1 MTEKKQ
7 IRVLVVE
14 DDPAHA
20 AMLRRHI
27 ERTGTMSMNLATT
40 LHDARRAVAGTPPDI
55 LLLDLNL
62 PDGQALEL
70 LSEGELRFPV
80 LIMTAHGSEERAVE
94 VLKAG
99 AQDYLVKSAAAF
111 ERMPQMINQTLRE
124 WRITRE
130 RQEAIDE
137 LRKNEA
143 RLRKLSLAV
152 EQSPAVVMITDLEG
166 TIEYVNPKFSDV
178 TGYSFSEVVGEN
190 PRFLQSGLVAQ
201 ESYQQL
207 WAHLQAGKEW
217 QGEFINKHKTGQL
230 FWERAKICPLRN
242 EQGETTHYIG
252 VKEDITDRKNYERQL
267 EHLATHD
274 DLTGLA
280 NRTLLKDRFAQA
292 VAHARRLQ
300 HKVAIILLDLDRFKL
315 INDSYGHD
323 LGDELL
329 CLVAARLQA
338 TVRETDTVA
347 RFGGDEFVV
356 LLETVDGADS
366 AWAIATKLLQAIN
379 QPYPLAGRSLTVTAS
394 LGLSLAPDDSDD
406 AISLIRNAD
415 IAMYQ
420 AKQRKQ
426 DIAFYNE
433 EMNRHLN
440 EVVDLEEG
448 LRQALARHELLLYYQ
463 PKVDLRSGCITGC
476 EALLRWQHPQRG
488 MVSPGQF
495 IPLAE
500 ETGLIVPIG
509 AWVLQEACRQNMA
522 WQAEGLAPLLMSV
535 NLSARQFQA
544 GTLATEVQTILEQS
558 GMPAELLD
566 LELTES
572 ITMEDPDHAQQILQ
586 TLKGLGISLS
596 LDDFGTGYS
605 SLIYLSRFP
614 FNHLK
619 IDQNFVQNMA
629 QESSATDLL
638 KGIIDI
644 AHTLNLTA
652 IAEGVETREQLKILS
667 DHGCDMLQGYL
678 FSKPLPPAD
687 FARLLRAGTSLEHVL
702 EEGQ

>member
-1 MTEKKQ
+1 MSEKQQ
-7 IRVLVVE
+7 IRVLLVE

-20 AMLRRHI
+20 TMLRRRI
-27 ERTGTMSMNLATT
+27 EGSGTLAMTLATT
-40 LHDARRAVAGTPPDI
+40 LQEARSAVAGEHPDI

-62 PDGQALEL
+62 PDGDALEFL
-70 LSEGELRFPV
+70 AEVELCCPV
-80 LIMTAHGSEERAVE
+80 LILTAHGSEERAVK

-99 AQDYLVKSAAAF
+99 AQDYLVKSATAF
-111 ERMPQMINQTLRE
+111 ERMPQLINQTLRE

-137 LRKNEA
+137 LRKSEA

-152 EQSPAVVMITDLEG
+152 EQSPGVVVITDLEG
-166 TIEYVNPKFSDV
+166 RIEYVNPKFSEV

-190 PRFLQSGLVAQ
+190 PRILQSGLVAR

-217 QGEFINKHKTGQL
+217 QGELINKHKTGHL
-230 FWERAKICPLRN
+230 FWEWAKICPLRN
-242 EQGETTHYIG
+242 EQGVITHYIG
-252 VKEDITDRKNYERQL
+252 VKEDITDRKNYEKQL

-280 NRTLLKDRFAQA
+280 NRALLQDRFAQA
-292 VAHARRLQ
+292 LAHARRLK

-315 INDSYGHD
+315 INDSYGHN

-329 CLVAARLQA
+329 CLVAARLRA

-366 AWAIATKLLQAIN
+366 AWTIAGKILQAIN
-379 QPYPLAGRSLTVTAS
+379 QPYPLAGRSLSISAS
-394 LGLSLAPDDSDD
+394 LGLSLAPDDGDE
-406 AISLIRNAD
+406 ALALIRNAD

-420 AKQRKQ
+420 AKQRNGEV
-426 DIAFYNE
+426 AFYNE
-433 EMNRHLN
+433 EMNRRLN
-440 EVVDLEEG
+440 EQVDLEEG
-448 LRQALARHELLLYYQ
+448 LRQALARDELLLYYQ

-476 EALLRWQHPQRG
+476 EALLRWQHPERG

-509 AWVLQEACRQNMA
+509 AWVLQEACRQNLA
-522 WQAEGLAPLLMSV
+522 WQAAGLAPLLMSV
-535 NLSARQFQA
+535 NLSVRQFQA
-544 GTLATEVQTILEQS
+544 GNLCADVRTTLEQC
-558 GMPAELLD
+558 GMPAALLD

-572 ITMEDPDHAQQILQ
+572 ITIEDPDRAQQILHA
-586 TLKGLGISLS
+586 LKGLGVSLS

-619 IDQNFVQNMA
+619 IDQSFVQNIT
-629 QESSATDLL
+629 QDSSAIDLL
-638 KGIIDI
+638 RGIIDI
-644 AHTLNLTA
+644 AHTLKLTA
-652 IAEGVETREQLKILS
+652 IAEGVETREQLETLI
-667 DHGCDMLQGYL
+667 DHGCDVLQGFL
-678 FSKPLPPAD
+678 FSKPLPPAE
-687 FARLLRAGTSLEHVL
+687 FAKLLRTGTSLEH
-702 EEGQ
+702 